1 MTWHQ
6 LIDLL
11 VVVGV
16 VLVVLGL
23 IVFTLEERR
32 GQRRQRQLEQQRHIA
47 GDAVRVKA
55 LLDQEA
61 FQAAKAMTEAARRSQ
76 RR

>member
-16 VLVVLGL
+16 VLVVLVL

-32 GQRRQRQLEQQRHIA
+32 GQRRRRQLEQQRRIA
-47 GDAVRVKA
+47 GDAVRVKG

-61 FQAAKAMTEAARRSQ
+61 FRAAKAMTEAARRSQ

>member
-23 IVFTLEERR
+23 IVFTLEEQR
-32 GQRRQRQLEQQRHIA
+32 GQRRRRRLEQQRRIA

-61 FQAAKAMTEAARRSQ
+61 FRAARAMTEAARRSQ

>member
-6 LIDLL
+6 FVDLL

-16 VLVVLGL
+16 ALVVLSL
-23 IVFTLEERR
+23 IVFMLEEQR
-32 GQRRQRQLEQQRHIA
+32 GQRRRQQLEQQRRIA

-61 FQAAKAMTEAARRSQ
+61 FRAAKAMTEAARRSQ

>member
-1 MTWHQ
+1 MTWHR

-23 IVFTLEERR
+23 IVFTLEEHR
-32 GQRRQRQLEQQRHIA
+32 GQRRRQQLEQQRRIA

-61 FQAAKAMTEAARRSQ
+61 FRAAKAMTEAARRSQ